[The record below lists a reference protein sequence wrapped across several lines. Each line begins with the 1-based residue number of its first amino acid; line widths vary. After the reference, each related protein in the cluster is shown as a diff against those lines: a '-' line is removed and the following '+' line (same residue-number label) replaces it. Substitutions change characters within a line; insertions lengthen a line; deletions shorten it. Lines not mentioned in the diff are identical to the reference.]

1 MAVEYSYIPLQTV
14 PVDGN
19 VLFNNGSRACRK
31 GTIEH
36 DDASGSFTLRGVPCS
51 RAIYEVGFTANI
63 AIAEGGTVEP
73 ISVALSVN
81 GETRT
86 NSIATVTPVAIGDA
100 WNVSIHTFVDVPCGC
115 CKTVAI
121 ENVSATT
128 PIDVT
133 NANIIFARVA

>member
-1 MAVEYSYIPLQTV
+1 MAVEYSSIPVQTV
-14 PVDGN
+14 AIDEN
-19 VLFNNGSRACRK
+19 VLFNNGYRACRK

-36 DDASGSFTLRGVPCS
+36 DDASGAFTLRGLAC
-51 RAIYEVGFTANI
+51 RAIYEVSFTANI

-73 ISVALSVN
+73 ISVALTVN
-81 GETRT
+81 GETRANT
-86 NSIATVTPVAIGDA
+86 IATVTPAAIGDF

-128 PIDVT
+128 PIDVA

>member
-1 MAVEYSYIPLQTV
+1 MAVEYSYIPAQTV
-14 PVDGN
+14 AVDDN

-36 DDASGSFTLRGVPCS
+36 DDGAGSFTLRGASGC

-63 AIAEGGTVEP
+63 AIAEGGTAEP
-73 ISVALSVN
+73 ISVALTVN
-81 GETRT
+81 GETRANT
-86 NSIATVTPVAIGDA
+86 IAIVTPAATGEF

-121 ENVSATT
+121 ENNSATA
-128 PIDVT
+128 PIDVA